1 MEYEIKVKLRSNN
14 NSLDCTYNWMIKHGI
29 WNKSEITNN
38 NLDCTYNW
46 MIKHGIWNKSEITFK
61 QQFIGLHI

>member
-14 NSLDCTYNWMIKHGI
+14 NA
-29 WNKSEITNN
+29 
-38 NLDCTYNW
+38 LDCTYNW